1 MGKNTTNISTLK
13 VGGSH
18 SYYELQL
25 LHGLF
30 HTEIHGIISA
40 LEVQKESLQEVIIEY
55 CTCGAGFKELM
66 NCKNLEILRIRYCND
81 YNTNFREVWLLLQ
94 RPKLE
99 SMNGIIIEESLL
111 LKTLKSFCPNITYL
125 DISCTVLSTQ
135 LLELIGNLQNL
146 QFFTLRSVWFINRI
160 RKEELKIRVKKFAE
174 ILPLTLQYLDLRYS
188 CLHSYIDILLNYCD
202 ASLKNLLI
210 NCIDNEKTTNAL
222 IEFSKRKRTL
232 NCVGVNSYCN
242 RSLAKEIERYFA
254 LVVLLLIA
262 NFENS
267 LIPRNFSTH
276 Y

>member
-1 MGKNTTNISTLK
+1 
-13 VGGSH
+13 
-18 SYYELQL
+18 
-25 LHGLF
+25 
-30 HTEIHGIISA
+30 
-40 LEVQKESLQEVIIEY
+40 
-55 CTCGAGFKELM
+55 M

-81 YNTNFREVWLLLQ
+81 VRIFETKLNTLEITNFLINASSIIQILEKSGSLLQ
-94 RPKLE
+94 RLKLE

-125 DISCTVLSTQ
+125 DISCTELSTQ

-146 QFFTLRSVWFINRI
+146 QYFTLRSVWFINRI

-188 CLHSYIDILLNYCD
+188 CLHSYIDILLNNCD
-202 ASLKNLLI
+202 VPLKNLLI

-242 RSLAKEIERYFA
+242 RSLAKEMERYFA
-254 LVVLLLIA
+254 LVPSKCIIV
-262 NFENS
+262 NC
-267 LIPRNFSTH
+267 
-276 Y
+276 